1 MPQPVEFNREF
12 EILPEAYLAFPAQ
25 RWQNRSNSIVPF
37 VVNPSHFID
46 IFLSPYSLK
55 RKKRSTR
62 APIEKMLSITIV
74 FGQPMALAALFRIDL
89 RHLASIDFFS
99 QAIIIAP

>member
-1 MPQPVEFNREF
+1 
-12 EILPEAYLAFPAQ
+12 
-25 RWQNRSNSIVPF
+25 
-37 VVNPSHFID
+37 
-46 IFLSPYSLK
+46 
-55 RKKRSTR
+55 
-62 APIEKMLSITIV
+62 MLSITIV